1 MVSVSPQ
8 MPHKMF
14 LHALERTKLS
24 IEALRPMMCEVLD
37 FSHKMFYPQF
47 CRFHPLKFLPKYF
60 DHMPCRNLFQ
70 IFLKLIP

>member
-37 FSHKMFYPQF
+37 FSHKTFIHNF
-47 CRFHPLKFLPKYF
+47 VVS
-60 DHMPCRNLFQ
+60 
-70 IFLKLIP
+70 IP